1 MPNVAPDT
9 PIPYPFHQSWSL
21 QSTSLSSLCYIAACH
36 SLSVLHM
43 VVYICQ
49 HYSLSSSHPLFP
61 PLCSQVHSLHL
72 PLYSLKDVFKPFT
85 SFLLLKQITAF
96 KIRSVQSLSHVRLF
110 ETPWTAA
117 RQASLSITNSGSF
130 LKLMSIESVMPSNPL
145 ILCTL
150 LLLPSIFP
158 NNIVEQEHGGKR
170 IHQCIYYMFCRS
182 TARNSIF

>member
-1 MPNVAPDT
+1 MYTQKLSFKVNKAASNRAKKDLISSWVCAYGTRRGSWGCASILSVMPNVAPDT

-110 ETPWTAA
+110 ETP
-117 RQASLSITNSGSF
+117 
-130 LKLMSIESVMPSNPL
+130 
-145 ILCTL
+145 
-150 LLLPSIFP
+150 
-158 NNIVEQEHGGKR
+158 
-170 IHQCIYYMFCRS
+170 
-182 TARNSIF
+182 